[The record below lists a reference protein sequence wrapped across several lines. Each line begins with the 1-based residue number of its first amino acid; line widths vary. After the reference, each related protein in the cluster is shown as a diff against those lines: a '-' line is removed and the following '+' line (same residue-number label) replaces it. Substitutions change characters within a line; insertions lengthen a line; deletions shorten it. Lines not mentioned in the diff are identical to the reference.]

1 MVKFPGTRPATC
13 TNRLTFFARLGFQ
26 LLTGDPRV
34 NGGLH
39 QIKVSREHLSHI
51 QLYSRRSAKLL
62 YKLGLRRYPPL
73 DVILNLAASPDLK
86 IRSFALKYFLDNHQS
101 RYPDY
106 RPSSYADIAFVPA
119 TKDTVPCLCKPGEVC
134 LLPFHRI
141 RYLIGQQVFASHRW
155 ATIGLPIVSNA
166 LGADAIA
173 KLGIRDHPPT
183 STLVSL
189 LEKNPPE
196 NSETARRWFA
206 SMAYRIADFS
216 TQDLQKLSEL
226 LIVPIE
232 TTSPKVDDKGKKAV
246 RLMAP
251 SQCYFKKDSQ
261 TSVHSQLFTFVD
273 FGTEAN
279 RFLSACGTKV
289 EPTVEEI
296 AQILLENP
304 HRFWKLANSSTEK

>member
-1 MVKFPGTRPATC
+1 M
-13 TNRLTFFARLGFQ
+13 
-26 LLTGDPRV
+26 
-34 NGGLH
+34 
-39 QIKVSREHLSHI
+39 
-51 QLYSRRSAKLL
+51 
-62 YKLGLRRYPPL
+62 
-73 DVILNLAASPDLK
+73 
-86 IRSFALKYFLDNHQS
+86 
-101 RYPDY
+101 
-106 RPSSYADIAFVPA
+106 
-119 TKDTVPCLCKPGEVC
+119 
-134 LLPFHRI
+134 
-141 RYLIGQQVFASHRW
+141 FASHRW

-216 TQDLQKLSEL
+216 TQDLQRVSEL

-251 SQCYFKKDSQ
+251 NQCYFKKDSQ